1 MFSGPLLRYKLAGG
15 RLEPCYLDE
24 RYAPLIRD
32 LLLAYES
39 AAGQPYHRL
48 EERLGLFPAFNL
60 QERRLFRGLRKVIEE
75 SLCLQYS
82 GKVAPRRIR
91 ETVFRLAGENP
102 GLPAEEIFT
111 LAAAALGLGSG
122 EVCDQ
127 LYGDLARNRRV
138 EIPSPL
144 PSPGEV
150 VSRYNF
156 RLLQGLLGRCVRLQV
171 STEGNARAIYQ
182 LAKLHGLLL
191 ELREASAA
199 PAAPLRLEITGP
211 LALFRSTL
219 RYGRALARFL
229 PACCAGTSYRIQAV
243 LRLKDRQAVLEVTPQ
258 DRLLSS
264 HRLPRLFDSRVE
276 KRFFEDFL
284 RLGSPWSI
292 LREADLL
299 PAGRTVFIP
308 DFTLRHRE
316 RPDRP
321 VHLEI
326 IGFWT
331 RDYLARKR
339 QLLRQLPPVPLIL
352 CIDRSLRLDE
362 APAEP
367 GGSLL
372 GGSPPGDS
380 PLDRFPVIHFTGRV
394 PAEEALK
401 KVVAMTNFS

>member
-60 QERRLFRGLRKVIEE
+60 QERRLIRGLRKVIEE
-75 SLCLQYS
+75 SLCLKSS
-82 GKVAPRRIR
+82 GKVEPRRLR
-91 ETVFRLAGENP
+91 EEVFQLAGENP
-102 GLPAEEIFT
+102 GLPAEEIFNQ
-111 LAAAALGLGSG
+111 AAAACGLGG
-122 EVCDQ
+122 EEVGDQ

-138 EIPSPL
+138 EIPRPL

-156 RLLQGLLGRCVRLQV
+156 RLLQGLLTRCVRLQV
-171 STEGNARAIYQ
+171 STEGNARAVYR
-182 LAKLHGLLL
+182 LAKLNGLLL
-191 ELREASAA
+191 ELREASSA

-229 PACCAGTSYRIQAV
+229 PACCAGASYRIQA
-243 LRLKDRQAVLEVTPQ
+243 LLQLKERRAVLEVTPQ

-276 KRFFEDFL
+276 KRFFGDFL

-292 LREADLL
+292 VREADLL

-308 DFTLRHRE
+308 DFTLRHRD

-352 CIDRSLRLDE
+352 CIDRGLSLDE
-362 APAEP
+362 APAAPE
-367 GGSLL
+367 GSPTAIPPS
-372 GGSPPGDS
+372 GGSP
-380 PLDRFPVIHFTGRV
+380 LERFPVIPFTRRV
-394 PAEEALK
+394 PAEEVLK
-401 KVVAMTNFS
+401 KIVAATNFS